1 MCSSGRDAREPNVS
15 PDWVET
21 SAPPAPLE
29 VSAPPDPAV
38 PASEEAL
45 SGLPTPPSGVETH
58 GERVPWGRLFLVV
71 LAALSLLGQGERY
84 QVDER
89 FSSPSATLRTYWS
102 ALQKGDA
109 EDVWECFVEGRNDL
123 PMPGQLWFLPPVSQ
137 IRITAF
143 RSLPVTRGRV
153 LVSYEVRYVPV
164 GFTDERSFRTGDE
177 LVRMRG
183 AWRIVRPVG
192 AGSLPE
198 IRLPRRP
205 VDI

>member
-1 MCSSGRDAREPNVS
+1 MCSPGRDAREPNVS
-15 PDWVET
+15 SDWVET
-21 SAPPAPLE
+21 SAPPAPVA
-29 VSAPPDPAV
+29 VSAPPEPTILTPQGAV
-38 PASEEAL
+38 
-45 SGLPTPPSGVETH
+45 SGLSTPPSGVETH
-58 GERVPWGRLFLVV
+58 GERVPWGKLFLIV

-84 QVDER
+84 KVDRR
-89 FSSPSATLRTYWS
+89 FASPSATLRTYWS
-102 ALQKGDA
+102 ALEKGDA

-137 IRITAF
+137 LRLTAF

-164 GFTDERSFRTGDE
+164 GFPDERSFRTGDE